1 MNLEKQAKDFLGAT
15 YENIKWINDSKV
27 FAGIVILMLNVS
39 SKFTTVPIGRVMES
53 YLKHTFS
60 KYMLVFAISWMGT
73 RDVFVALF
81 MTFLFAVVMGML
93 LNEESPFCCMTEG
106 FTTDHLA
113 LLEEDGDSD
122 VLTKQEI
129 ESAMK
134 TLEKAQKIMKNSE
147 SNEKH
152 TQFLNVTSTTAF

>member
-1 MNLEKQAKDFLGAT
+1 MSFEKQVKDFFGST
-15 YENIKWINDSKV
+15 YDNIKWVNDSKI

-39 SKFTTVPIGRVMES
+39 SKFTTVPISKVMES
-53 YLKHTFS
+53 YLKHSFS

-81 MTFLFAVVMGML
+81 MTCLFALIMGML
-93 LNEESPFCCMTEG
+93 LNEDSPFCCLSEG
-106 FTTDHLA
+106 FTTEHLS

-122 VLTKQEI
+122 TLSKQEI

-134 TLEKAQKIMKNSE
+134 TLEKAQRIMKSTESSE
-147 SNEKH
+147 KQN
-152 TQFLNVTSTTAF
+152 QFLNVATF